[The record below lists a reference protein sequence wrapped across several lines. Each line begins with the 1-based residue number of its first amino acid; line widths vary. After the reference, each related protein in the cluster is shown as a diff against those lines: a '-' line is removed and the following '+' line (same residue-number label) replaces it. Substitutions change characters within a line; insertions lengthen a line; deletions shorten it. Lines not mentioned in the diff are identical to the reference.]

1 MKQIAK
7 EEKMTLEEAIAHCE
21 DVSRSCSDGKCS
33 LEHLQLKRWL
43 EELKERRGLMK
54 GSMAEWRFFS

>member
-1 MKQIAK
+1 
-7 EEKMTLEEAIAHCE
+7 MTLEEAIAHCE